1 MKRNFLIGTGIVMI
15 GLIASCSNTKE
26 MGGDEIMIS
35 DFKLN
40 DTISLRINDMS
51 ICESDPNLFVK
62 FDSLVNDSRCPKNAS
77 CIWEGDAEIKVDVTY
92 KKELEKISIH
102 TSTKMGNTGEAFGYK
117 LQLVGLTPY
126 PGDEEHANDPVQ
138 ASIFVTKL

>member
-1 MKRNFLIGTGIVMI
+1 MKRNFLIGVGIVLI
-15 GLIASCSNTKE
+15 GIITSCSNAKE
-26 MGGDEIMIS
+26 MGGDEMMIS

-40 DTISLRINDMS
+40 DTIILGVNGMA

-77 CIWEGDAEIKVDVTY
+77 CIWEGDAEIKIDMTY
-92 KKELEKISIH
+92 KKELEKINLH
-102 TSTKMGNTGEAFGYK
+102 TSTKMGNTSEAFGYK

-126 PGDEEHANDPVQ
+126 PGDESQANDPIQ
-138 ASIFVTKL
+138 ASIIVTKL

>member
-1 MKRNFLIGTGIVMI
+1 MKRNFLIGVGIVML

-26 MGGDEIMIS
+26 MGGDEITIN

-40 DTISLRINDMS
+40 DTISLGLNSIV

-77 CIWEGDAEIKVDVTY
+77 CIWEGDAEIKVDVTC
-92 KKELEKISIH
+92 KKELEKLSIH
-102 TSTKMGNTGEAFGYK
+102 TSTKMGNASEAFGYK
-117 LQLVGLTPY
+117 LELVGLTPY
-126 PGDEEHANDPVQ
+126 PGDEAHANDPVQ
-138 ASIFVTKL
+138 ASIVVTKL